1 MPRAKSPR
9 NGEAQ
14 TKKITP
20 ITEGL
25 TPELKK
31 ASSTMTLEDEI
42 RLRAY
47 ELYEE
52 RGRTPGF
59 EHQDWVRAEHEVLSR
74 RSQQSA

>member
-9 NGEAQ
+9 NGEA
-14 TKKITP
+14 KAKNITP
-20 ITEGL
+20 ITAGL
-25 TPELKK
+25 TQEMKK
-31 ASSTMTLEDEI
+31 ASSVMTLEDEI

>member
-9 NGEAQ
+9 NGESKA
-14 TKKITP
+14 KNITP
-20 ITEGL
+20 ITAGL
-25 TPELKK
+25 TPEMKK
-31 ASSTMTLEDEI
+31 STSVMTLEDEI

-59 EHQDWVRAEHEVLSR
+59 EHQDWVRAENEVLSR
-74 RSQQSA
+74 RRQQSA